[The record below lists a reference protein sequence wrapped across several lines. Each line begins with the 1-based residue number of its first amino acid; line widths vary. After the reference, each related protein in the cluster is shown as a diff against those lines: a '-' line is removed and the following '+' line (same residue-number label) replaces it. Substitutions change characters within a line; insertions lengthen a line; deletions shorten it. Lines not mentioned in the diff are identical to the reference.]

1 MNLSKF
7 LFFVVLLSFS
17 PLTFSNEPTPT
28 TLKFTKEE
36 GGYVTGR
43 EFSTEDFK
51 GKITAIF
58 YVDPDH
64 RTINDDS
71 NQRLQAEYFN
81 LNFYHSFAIINM
93 AATWLPNAILNSALK
108 SSQKEFPTTSYV
120 KDLKKSFVSKWKL
133 VDDGYQTIILNEKG
147 EILFNHIG
155 RLDQTKTTELIS
167 LIKKEISRLEKNKI

>member
-1 MNLSKF
+1 M
-7 LFFVVLLSFS
+7 
-17 PLTFSNEPTPT
+17 
-28 TLKFTKEE
+28 
-36 GGYVTGR
+36 
-43 EFSTEDFK
+43 
-51 GKITAIF
+51 
-58 YVDPDH
+58 DPDH